1 MKNSYRFFSNT
12 ECEYFPCHKTA
23 RPEQF
28 NCLFCFCP
36 LYFFEEC
43 GGNYRVLKSGVKDCT
58 TCLIP
63 HTPKGYDHILARL
76 KARFDEVRSGADD
89 EEE

>member
-12 ECEYFPCHKTA
+12 DCEYFPCHKTR
-23 RPEQF
+23 RPERF

-43 GGNYRVLKSGVKDCT
+43 GGNYVVLDSGVKDCT

-63 HTPKGYDHILARL
+63 HTPEGYDHILGRL
-76 KARFDEVRSGADD
+76 KARFAEIRADSSR
-89 EEE
+89 EE